1 MNEKAVFQ
9 PVMSHHSYIY
19 IQYLFIQQ
27 MKIESYSIVQ
37 RKQKMKY
44 NTVPDQS
51 FHAVSREIDKYSS
64 ALFMCSTRLL
74 IAERSLLRHR
84 IQF

>member
-9 PVMSHHSYIY
+9 PAMNHHSYMY

-27 MKIESYSIVQ
+27 MKIESYSLLQ

-44 NTVPDQS
+44 NTVPDQC
-51 FHAVSREIDKYSS
+51 FHAVTREIDKYSS

-74 IAERSLLRHR
+74 IAERSLLQLR